1 MKAARKAMKGFSIFC
16 FGVATSIILDMFV
29 FKAYLKNLLVRANT
43 SSYSP
48 YSTDG
53 QSNWVLILVLFGVG
67 IMAYLI
73 YTACAGGPES
83 PDDKKNDKE
92 SGEGNLNSG
101 GEERLKP

>member
-1 MKAARKAMKGFSIFC
+1 MKGFSIFC
-16 FGVATSIILDMFV
+16 FGVATSILLDMFV
-29 FKAYLKNLLVRANT
+29 FKAYLKNLLVKANT

-53 QSNWVLILVLFGVG
+53 QSNWVLILVFVAIG
-67 IMAYLI
+67 IMVYFVHR
-73 YTACAGGPES
+73 CCDGGPES

-92 SGEGNLNSG
+92 SGEGNLNV